1 MKPFPSYRIILAI
14 LLSLLFFTSFA
25 MSERLMD
32 GLSSAKM
39 FYFSGVSIVVLFTVS
54 LGLLFA
60 RKPLTVRLHWLDV
73 SILAFWG
80 YNCIRLAFTPYVSF
94 DNKRFIVLTLLTLL
108 FFVFKWVLQQDDQE
122 KGWTV
127 ERKIVITGFLLS
139 GLLQSLFCI
148 LQLYDINPWYSS
160 NYFKVVGTFG
170 NPDAVAGYLATVIPF
185 AFGVW
190 QLTPKDEAEVRWIR
204 MLGMITFLAG
214 IFVLPGTLI
223 RGAWLAVT
231 VGTGFCLVYKYRL
244 WVKLRELFITKWR
257 MLAGAFIALLLFSVV
272 MVGLYRL
279 KPDSAY
285 GRLLI
290 WKVTLGMI
298 ADAPVFGIGFDRFR
312 VDYGNV
318 QAAYFESGRGNARE
332 ERVAG
337 NVHHAHN
344 EILQSL
350 AEGGTIGVLVHI
362 FGLLIL
368 FRGIRQRNITRKNDE
383 DETRNVF
390 FVPGCASVIALFI
403 SSFFS
408 FPLQILQTQVN
419 ALCLLLLLSLVG
431 KYESVFNL
439 NLGHSRRRQFALL
452 LTVTMFLAALS
463 LFDSSQAYGRWND
476 ALAKAQTEDYEG
488 AVIQY
493 ELLKDHF
500 AHEGKFLFMFGA
512 TLGLAGEP
520 GRAISLLE
528 EAKKRF
534 NDPNLWVALG
544 QNYEVVGEYASAERH
559 YAHAANIVPHKLYP
573 QYLLAKLY
581 QKTGKQEDAHRLAEE
596 IVRAEEKTGTAAAR
610 EMKAEM
616 RAYLQWAGIK

>member
-60 RKPLTVRLHWLDV
+60 RKPLTVKLHWLDV

-108 FFVFKWVLQQDDQE
+108 YFVFKWVLQRDDQE

-160 NYFKVVGTFG
+160 RYFKVVGTFG

-204 MLGMITFLAG
+204 LLGMVTFLAG

-223 RGAWLAVT
+223 RGAWLAVAA
-231 VGTGFCLVYKYRL
+231 GTGFCLVYKYRL

-257 MLAGAFIALLLFSVV
+257 ILAGAFIALLLFSVV

-298 ADAPVFGIGFDRFR
+298 ADAPLFGIGFDRFA
-312 VDYGNV
+312 VEYNNY
-318 QAAYFESGRGNARE
+318 QAEYFASGKGTPYDE
-332 ERVAG
+332 WVAG
-337 NVHHAHN
+337 NVKQAHN
-344 EILQSL
+344 EFLQSV
-350 AEGGTIGVLVHI
+350 AELGAVGCLL
-362 FGLLIL
+362 FGLIIWNL
-368 FRGIRQRNITRKNDE
+368 FKMKHSINDRHPVLFSQRKMVICRS
-383 DETRNVF
+383 
-390 FVPGCASVIALFI
+390 AISSYLVIALF
-403 SSFFS
+403 S
-408 FPLQILQTQVN
+408 FPSHLLPTSISFYFLVSFLSALMKMVNISPNNSLSVAFKVLAGCVLIL
-419 ALCLLLLLSLVG
+419 G
-431 KYESVFNL
+431 SVFVGYLKERISAYMTWHQAEVVGLSGEHTKAAQLFSKLENVL
-439 NLGHSRRRQFALL
+439 SDDGR
-452 LTVTMFLAALS
+452 FLFS
-463 LFDSSQAYGRWND
+463 Y
-476 ALAKAQTEDYEG
+476 G
-488 AVIQY
+488 AVLATALQY
-493 ELLKDHF
+493 EKAYSVLQ
-500 AHEGKFLFMFGA
+500 
-512 TLGLAGEP
+512 
-520 GRAISLLE
+520 RASR
-528 EAKKRF
+528 RF
-534 NDPNLWVALG
+534 NDPKLWIAL
-544 QNYEVVGEYASAERH
+544 AECQRVMGNEDLWEKSLQH
-559 YAHAANIVPHKLYP
+559 SINMTPNHFYP
-573 QYLLAKLY
+573 RYLLAKALF
-581 QKTGKQEDAHRLAEE
+581 EDGN
-596 IVRAEEKTGTAAAR
+596 IVRAKAIAR
-610 EMKAEM
+610 QMLAMKVKVNSSAIKEM
-616 RAYLQWAGIK
+616 RKEMRSLLLIQN